1 MKSMNVLNK
10 TWKVGDKRE
19 VTEDQMKGLIDLDL
33 YDSYDQTYLI
43 DRLKWKVRHRVVS
56 SDASTAYTMEA
67 IEEE

>member
-10 TWKVGDKRE
+10 TWEVGDTRE
-19 VTEDQMKGLIDLDL
+19 VTEDQIKGLVDRDL

-43 DRLKWKVRHRVVS
+43 DRLKWKVVHRVVRS
-56 SDASTAYTMEA
+56 EGSAIYTMEA